1 MKRPDSVSKIH
12 EIINQTFG
20 QKVNFDFKVDQSI
33 KDDTFNP
40 QFVNEFRDKVPE
52 EEHVDSFN
60 MQIIEEPTYDESSN
74 AQIAEQPTYEDNI
87 DAETS
92 LTNSSLSTQ
101 SNQASVKRGAFKPDE
116 IPNIPD
122 VPQIPDLPDIG
133 LASPEPQISSA
144 SPSNSIDDS
153 NGNKDFASKSLE
165 AMLNDIGVYDIKEE

>member
-52 EEHVDSFN
+52 EGHVDSFN
-60 MQIIEEPTYDESSN
+60 TQII
-74 AQIAEQPTYEDNI
+74 EQPTYEENI

-92 LTNSSLSTQ
+92 LTNRSLSTQ
-101 SNQASVKRGAFKPDE
+101 SNQTSVKRGAFKPDE

-144 SPSNSIDDS
+144 SPSNSIDDF
-153 NGNKDFASKSLE
+153 NTNKDFASKSLE